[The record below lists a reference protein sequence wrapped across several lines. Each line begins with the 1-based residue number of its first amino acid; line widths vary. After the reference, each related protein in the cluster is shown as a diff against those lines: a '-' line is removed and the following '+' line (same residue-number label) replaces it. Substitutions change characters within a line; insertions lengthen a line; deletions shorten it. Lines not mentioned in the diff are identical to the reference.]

1 VVLEG
6 DYTNQGDCR
15 DLEGDTR
22 FPDKERRTVI
32 GRNLIIVAAL
42 AMAASVFADSRVVE
56 VTQAWS
62 REMPPGAPVSVSY
75 FTIINHGHRADRLIR
90 VRTPVAG
97 KAEMHTSVMEDGLM
111 KMRPL
116 NAVEVPPGEPT
127 MFQPGGNHVM
137 LMQVK
142 EPLRKGESFP
152 MILTFEN
159 AGDVQVHV
167 TVEPIGAMR
176 AGSHAEHQGDGH
188 SMSGHSSPTTATQP
202 P

>member
-1 VVLEG
+1 MALKYG
-6 DYTNQGDCR
+6 
-15 DLEGDTR
+15 
-22 FPDKERRTVI
+22 P
-32 GRNLIIVAAL
+32 LIAAL
-42 AMAASVFADSRVVE
+42 TMAASVFADQGAVE

-62 REMPPGAPVSVSY
+62 REMPPGAPVGVAY
-75 FTIINHGHRADRLIR
+75 FTISNHGHGNDRLVG

-97 KAEMHTSVMEDGLM
+97 KAEMHTSVMENGLM

-142 EPLRKGESFP
+142 KPLRKGESFP
-152 MILTFEN
+152 MTLIFEK
-159 AGDVQVHV
+159 AGDVQVRV

-176 AGSHAEHQGDGH
+176 AGSHAEHEGGGH
-188 SMSGHSSPTTATQP
+188 SMTGHSSSTTTTQSP
-202 P
+202 